1 MQRIDRTRRIG
12 ELIKRALPGI
22 ISGKCADWNIGLLS
36 ITATEVT
43 KDLKSAI
50 VFVTLLGSKD
60 NQENVTS
67 LLNAESSYFRKDLSS
82 VLDLRH
88 TPTIEFRYDASI
100 EKGVY
105 LSKLIDDLKT
115 EGNITPIP
123 DE

>member
-1 MQRIDRTRRIG
+1 MQRIDRTRRVG

-22 ISGKCADWNIGLLS
+22 IREKCADWNLGLLS

-50 VFVTLLGSKD
+50 VFVTLLGSKND
-60 NQENVTS
+60 QENVTN
-67 LLNAESSYFRKDLSS
+67 LLNAESFHFRKDLSS

-100 EKGVY
+100 ENGVY
-105 LSKLIDDLKT
+105 LSKLIDGLKT
-115 EGNITPIP
+115 EYNGDSLE

>member
-1 MQRIDRTRRIG
+1 MQRIDRTRRVG

-22 ISGKCADWNIGLLS
+22 IRETCADWNIGLLS

-43 KDLKSAI
+43 RDLKSAI

-60 NQENVTS
+60 DQENVTS
-67 LLNAESSYFRKDLSS
+67 LLNAESFYFRKDLSS

-100 EKGVY
+100 ENGVY
-105 LSKLIDDLKT
+105 LSKLIDNLKP
-115 EGNITPIP
+115 ESNINLTS

>member
-22 ISGKCADWNIGLLS
+22 IREKCADWNMGLLS

-60 NQENVTS
+60 NQENITS
-67 LLNAESSYFRKDLSS
+67 LLNAESSYFRKDLSY

-105 LSKLIDDLKT
+105 LSKLMYCH
-115 EGNITPIP
+115 G
-123 DE
+123 